1 MFESL
6 MRSDNNVEQPLQ
18 NKGYNKLQ
26 LSEKIE
32 QLLGSISISGE
43 ILVKKD

>member
-1 MFESL
+1 MFV
-6 MRSDNNVEQPLQ
+6 RSDNNVEQLPLQ

-43 ILVKKD
+43 ILVQKD